1 MLSFPLALLGFKLAK
16 ILEISTSVVGRKWNL
31 VGEELSNDEGN
42 WDGGS

>member
-1 MLSFPLALLGFKLAK
+1 MLTFPVAFLGFKLAH

-31 VGEELSNDEGN
+31 VGEELSNDEEN